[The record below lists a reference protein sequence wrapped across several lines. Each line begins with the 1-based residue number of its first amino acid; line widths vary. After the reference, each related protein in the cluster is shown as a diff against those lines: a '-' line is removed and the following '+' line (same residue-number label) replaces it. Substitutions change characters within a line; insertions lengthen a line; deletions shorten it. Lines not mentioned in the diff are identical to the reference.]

1 MRVRVTWSGGYAGA
15 TGSAVT
21 ADEGPGADRAGKLPQ
36 LVEDLASGTSQGS
49 IGADLYDYTIEVT
62 TDRGTRTFKVTDPG
76 DPEHVENPGLAELL
90 SMTRTE
96 P

>member
-15 TGSAVT
+15 TGNAVT
-21 ADEGPGADRAGKLPQ
+21 ADEGPGTDRAGKLSQ
-36 LVEDLASGTSQGS
+36 LVEDLASGTSEGS